1 MTTGLYATFPGPPG
15 TFPGHIRWFP
25 GPFVMKILIFLQR
38 QRLVH
43 KFTGS
48 VKFFFVSSQLSW
60 IPKQIAWTS
69 STSLTSPW
77 TRFLGILVH
86 FLDLFRWKYWYLT
99 LDWFNGLGGKISIFS
114 SKNRSRNHLIC
125 QEMSQ
130 EAQETCHRVQWS
142 SLGYRLM

>member
-1 MTTGLYATFPGPPG
+1 MTRFLGLLGQFLGILDG
-15 TFPGHIRWFP
+15 FLDRFL
-25 GPFVMKILIFLQR
+25 VKILIFL

-86 FLDLFRWKYWYLT
+86 FLDLFRWKY
-99 LDWFNGLGGKISIFS
+99 
-114 SKNRSRNHLIC
+114 
-125 QEMSQ
+125 
-130 EAQETCHRVQWS
+130 
-142 SLGYRLM
+142 